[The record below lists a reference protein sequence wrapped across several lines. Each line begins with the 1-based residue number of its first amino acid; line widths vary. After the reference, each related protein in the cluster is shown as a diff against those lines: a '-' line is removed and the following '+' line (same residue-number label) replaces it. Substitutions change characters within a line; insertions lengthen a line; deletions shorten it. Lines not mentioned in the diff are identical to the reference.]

1 MLRFLASVSPA
12 ALVAFGAIP
21 ALLGGWA
28 AREVKFALIDR
39 PAIERLATARADDA
53 CALRVA
59 DAAGRA
65 EQAERARQQRA
76 SAEALRLYREALAN
90 SERQLA
96 DADARLQQEIK
107 DYEAEL
113 ARDGRSCRLTERDLE
128 WLHDDGTE
136 GANGGR

>member
-1 MLRFLASVSPA
+1 MLKLLASISPV
-12 ALVAFGAIP
+12 ALIAIGAIP
-21 ALLGGWA
+21 ATLAGWTLC
-28 AREVKFALIDR
+28 EVKFALVDR
-39 PAIERLATARADDA
+39 PAIVAQATARADDA

-59 DAAGRA
+59 DAATRA

-76 SAEALRLYREALAN
+76 GAEALRLYREALAN

-96 DADARLQQEIK
+96 DADARLQQETK

-113 ARDGRSCRLTERDLE
+113 ARDGRRCQLSGRDLE
-128 WLHDDGTE
+128 WLRYDQPE